1 MTSTRGRSGRGRK
14 EASTVVGHA
23 AGRFA
28 VCIVAVTLLH
38 SLSRGADAA
47 GVDPLPLAASYGS
60 GVHSYF
66 AGDYDRSYQDLS
78 AAIEGGS
85 TDPRVWYFRGLAAL
99 RLGRI
104 DEAEA
109 DFTTA
114 AERESRGTGGW
125 PVARSLERVQGV
137 DRLRLERHRVRAR
150 VAALQRDQEA
160 VRRRY
165 SEIEEAAPDVLRR
178 RKPVPQAPADAGP
191 FEETRSPKGR
201 AEDEPPAPET
211 LPKPEPTEPASPEPE
226 PEPKPESKPEM
237 TDEKPAAPAAED
249 PFGDGSAPKPAKP
262 EDPFA
267 DGSAPK
273 PDAPAEAAPAPE
285 PALPG
290 DL

>member
-1 MTSTRGRSGRGRK
+1 MTSTRGRSGRGRS
-14 EASTVVGHA
+14 EVSAVVGHA

-28 VCIVAVTLLH
+28 VCIVAVMLLH
-38 SLSRGADAA
+38 VLSRGADAA
-47 GVDPLPLAASYGS
+47 GVDPLPLAASYGA

-66 AGDYDRSYQDLS
+66 AGDYDRSYEDLS
-78 AAIEGGS
+78 AAIEGGT

-165 SEIEEAAPDVLRR
+165 VETEEAEPDVLRR
-178 RKPVPQAPADAGP
+178 RRPVPKAPADAGP
-191 FEETRSPKGR
+191 FEETRSPKAR
-201 AEDEPPAPET
+201 AEDEPLAPET
-211 LPKPEPTEPASPEPE
+211 LPKPEPTEPASPEPA
-226 PEPKPESKPEM
+226 PEPKPEM

-249 PFGDGSAPKPAKP
+249 PFSDGSAAKPAKP

-273 PDAPAEAAPAPE
+273 SDAPAEAAPAPE

>member
-1 MTSTRGRSGRGRK
+1 MTSMREWSDRGRSEACTAVARAAARVAACIVVLTLPLAMSRGVK
-14 EASTVVGHA
+14 A
-23 AGRFA
+23 AGA
-28 VCIVAVTLLH
+28 
-38 SLSRGADAA
+38 
-47 GVDPLPLAASYGS
+47 DPLPLAASYGS
-60 GVHSYF
+60 GVHAYF

-78 AAIEGGS
+78 AAIEGGT

-165 SEIEEAAPDVLRR
+165 SEIEDAEADVLRR
-178 RKPVPQAPADAGP
+178 RRPVPKAPADAGP
-191 FEETRSPKGR
+191 F
-201 AEDEPPAPET
+201 DERRPPAARSTDDAPAAEPIPE
-211 LPKPEPTEPASPEPE
+211 PKPTEPAAPEPE
-226 PEPKPESKPEM
+226 PEPKPEPKPEM

-249 PFGDGSAPKPAKP
+249 PFGDGSAPKPAKTD
-262 EDPFA
+262 DPFS
-267 DGSAPK
+267 DGSTPK
-273 PDAPAEAAPAPE
+273 PDAPAEAVPAAE
-285 PALPG
+285 AAVPG

>member
-1 MTSTRGRSGRGRK
+1 VIGLFAGRVAACITALMLLHAMGRGA
-14 EASTVVGHA
+14 E
-23 AGRFA
+23 
-28 VCIVAVTLLH
+28 
-38 SLSRGADAA
+38 AA

-60 GVHSYF
+60 GVHAYF

-78 AAIEGGS
+78 AAIEGGT

-114 AERESRGTGGW
+114 AERESHGTGGW

-165 SEIEEAAPDVLRR
+165 SEIEDAEPDVLRR
-178 RKPVPQAPADAGP
+178 RRPLPKAPADAGP
-191 FEETRSPKGR
+191 FEDRRTPAARST
-201 AEDEPPAPET
+201 EDAPAAET
-211 LPKPEPTEPASPEPE
+211 LPKPEPSEPASPEPD
-226 PEPKPESKPEM
+226 PEPKPEPKPEM
-237 TDEKPAAPAAED
+237 TDEKPAAPPAED
-249 PFGDGSAPKPAKP
+249 PFSDGSAPKPAKTD
-262 EDPFA
+262 DPFA

-273 PDAPAEAAPAPE
+273 PDAPAAEAAPAAE

>member
-1 MTSTRGRSGRGRK
+1 MSMRERSGRGRS
-14 EASTVVGHA
+14 ETRAAVGRA
-23 AGRFA
+23 ARHVA
-28 VCIVAVTLLH
+28 ACIVVLTLLH
-38 SLSRGADAA
+38 VMGRGANAA
-47 GVDPLPLAASYGS
+47 GTDPLPLAASYGS
-60 GVHSYF
+60 GVHAYF
-66 AGDYDRSYQDLS
+66 AGDFDRSYQDLS
-78 AAIEGGS
+78 AAIEGGT

-165 SEIEEAAPDVLRR
+165 SEIEDAEADVLRR
-178 RKPVPQAPADAGP
+178 RRPVPKAPADAGP
-191 FEETRSPKGR
+191 FEDQRAPAARSTDDTPA
-201 AEDEPPAPET
+201 AEQIPEPR
-211 LPKPEPTEPASPEPE
+211 PTEPASPESE
-226 PEPKPESKPEM
+226 PEPKPEPKPEM
-237 TDEKPAAPAAED
+237 TDEKPAAPTAED
-249 PFGDGSAPKPAKP
+249 PFSDGSAPKPAKTD
-262 EDPFA
+262 DPFS

-273 PDAPAEAAPAPE
+273 PDAPAEAVPAAE